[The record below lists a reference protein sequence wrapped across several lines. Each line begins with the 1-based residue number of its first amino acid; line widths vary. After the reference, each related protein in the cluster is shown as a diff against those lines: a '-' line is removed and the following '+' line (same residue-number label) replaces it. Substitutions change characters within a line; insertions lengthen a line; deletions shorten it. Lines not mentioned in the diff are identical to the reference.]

1 VLVKLR
7 LKISHIFRVYFK
19 NYYGQISKQ
28 SDIGRWILCLSSL
41 SEVNSIVEIGT
52 WNGAGSSRLIA
63 KGVSLNPA
71 KLGRCLV
78 FGLEIDASKAKV
90 AKKRLKRYKF
100 FKVLHGRIIEE
111 SDFDTKGL
119 VGNENKWLSQDLLN
133 LRNCPNVLRSIPSE
147 IDLLILDGGE
157 FSTYSEFHILK
168 SRITKYVIL
177 DDVFTRK
184 CKKILDEV
192 KDSNEFELIYYSGE
206 RNGTA
211 VLKKK

>member
-1 VLVKLR
+1 VK
-7 LKISHIFRVYFK
+7 
-19 NYYGQISKQ
+19 
-28 SDIGRWILCLSSL
+28 
-41 SEVNSIVEIGT
+41 SIVEIGT

-63 KGVSLNPA
+63 KGVSLNPG
-71 KLGRCLV
+71 KLGKCLV
-78 FGLEIDASKAKV
+78 FGLEIDASQAKV

-111 SDFDTKGL
+111 SDFDIKGL
-119 VGNENKWLSQDLLN
+119 VGNENQWLQQDLLN
-133 LRNCPNVLRSIPSE
+133 LRNCPNVLGNIPSE

-157 FSTYSEFHILK
+157 FSTYSEFCILK
-168 SRITKYVIL
+168 SRITNYVIL

-184 CKKILDEV
+184 CKKILNEV
-192 KDSNEFELIYYSGE
+192 KDSNEFELIYYSRE